1 MVSGPLSAATT
12 TERLVKRNV
21 DLSTELQLGAF
32 EQKDTCVI
40 VLSDG
45 EELHIPQRL
54 LGDTKSLLTNVKQ
67 IELTTPAR
75 CQPLRPH
82 IVSMS
87 KVSGT
92 FDLTVGFVLRDF

>member
-1 MVSGPLSAATT
+1 MVSGPLSAATAA
-12 TERLVKRNV
+12 ERLVKRNV

-45 EELHIPQRL
+45 EELHIPHRM
-54 LGDTKSLLTNVKQ
+54 LGDVKSLLTSVKP
-67 IELTTPAR
+67 IELTTPPR

-87 KVSGT
+87 KVTGARLFILSPT
-92 FDLTVGFVLRDF
+92 